1 MNSACGLGRRA
12 LFFFTHLRR
21 TKKGEDM
28 NGKQWIGKKGWL
40 LGLIFVLAIGM
51 LAGCSNAKSRK
62 AQCLALGRMRAQ
74 QFADERGVEYSNYH
88 SEPELVMTFPDLYHG
103 VEVWTFTDSF
113 TIDTEE
119 PVDLPYQFT
128 QEGNQITCSQV
139 YLMFQAETGEYINE
153 ITMTDTEPIRS
164 NVEVACRRALE
175 TMGAISPE
183 TYAGNHAI
191 ATVTMFSNE
200 QWSFLLSQP
209 ATQGETG
216 IWCVE
221 RWMDTSGNL
230 YYDNVNADMTGKEYY
245 ADLQT
250 QADEGHQVGLLDPE
264 QVLMNKLTGDL
275 GQAPNSVKVKMENP
289 ADVNDFGTGPIS
301 TLFGHVSTVHAE
313 EKSIY
318 LYLSSYEE
326 GDGEAISR
334 TDPMPGEVDDWD
346 VTGQTYYVDTDMTF
360 KLLDGTTGTIDDL
373 ATLEEYIDSFPE
385 GEEPYFWVTTQYATV
400 QRMEEQQMPN

>member
-1 MNSACGLGRRA
+1 
-12 LFFFTHLRR
+12 
-21 TKKGEDM
+21 
-28 NGKQWIGKKGWL
+28 
-40 LGLIFVLAIGM
+40 
-51 LAGCSNAKSRK
+51 
-62 AQCLALGRMRAQ
+62 
-74 QFADERGVEYSNYH
+74 
-88 SEPELVMTFPDLYHG
+88 
-103 VEVWTFTDSF
+103 
-113 TIDTEE
+113 
-119 PVDLPYQFT
+119 
-128 QEGNQITCSQV
+128 
-139 YLMFQAETGEYINE
+139 
-153 ITMTDTEPIRS
+153 
-164 NVEVACRRALE
+164 
-175 TMGAISPE
+175 
-183 TYAGNHAI
+183 
-191 ATVTMFSNE
+191 
-200 QWSFLLSQP
+200 SFLLSQP

-264 QVLMNKLTGDL
+264 QVLMNKLTDDL

-334 TDPMPGEVDDWD
+334 TEPMPGEVDDWD

-360 KLLDGTTGTIDDL
+360 QLLDGTTGTIDDL

-400 QRMEEQQMPN
+400 QRLEEQQMPN